1 MARQALIVR
10 VIMSMKAAGTAT
22 MQTFPTDLV
31 TKNRDMD
38 EDWDDGNHLLG
49 TGHDEDKGGEGGDAQ
64 HHEDLVPQPA
74 QLPQTGVLP
83 VQHLIISPRICTFPF
98 HMWACVLK
106 PVKDVP
112 VEELLSNLLVGEQ
125 VKQAVP

>member
-1 MARQALIVR
+1 MARQALMVR
-10 VIMSMKAAGTAT
+10 VIMSIKAAGTAT

-31 TKNRDMD
+31 TKISDMNEGRDDD
-38 EDWDDGNHLLG
+38 EDCDRDDGNHLLG

-83 VQHLIISPRICTFPF
+83 VQHLIISPHICTFPF
-98 HMWACVLK
+98 HL
-106 PVKDVP
+106 
-112 VEELLSNLLVGEQ
+112 
-125 VKQAVP
+125 